1 MLTSYGLLSA
11 VSTLLIPQAV
21 SIGLIPVL
29 ILRIIQVILFLISI
43 NFFRVSEFP
52 HHLLL
57 WVKFLKKYRCAI
69 LF

>member
-11 VSTLLIPQAV
+11 LSTLLIPQAV

-29 ILRIIQVILFLISI
+29 ILRVIQVKFLISI

-57 WVKFLKKYRCAI
+57 WVKFLKN
-69 LF
+69 